1 MQTVAIIVVLAV
13 LAGVSFIVY
22 DKLEQNRRRQPGLGA
37 DSNNFGKATKE
48 QTHRPYPS
56 RRRMEDRLKI
66 SEGLAN
72 LQAMFYEADGRNFTQ
87 AELDEALQ
95 RAQAVAGPRGSRTFP
110 TNRHLFMDPD
120 SGIPKHVMTRHLQEH
135 TQRQEDMR
143 RRRMQT
149 IRKDSGFLVTAKSP
163 GFSWNEGRNEFYC
176 VAGKFADIPILKLHV
191 CSLCRWF
198 SFSLY

>member
-1 MQTVAIIVVLAV
+1 MQTVVIIVVLAV
-13 LAGVSFIVY
+13 LVGVSFIVY
-22 DKLEQNRRRQPGLGA
+22 DKLEQNQRHQSGA
-37 DSNNFGKATKE
+37 SNNSKPTQK
-48 QTHRPYPS
+48 QTRPYPS
-56 RRRMEDRLKI
+56 RRRMDDRLEV

-72 LQAMFYEADGRNFTQ
+72 LQAMFYEANERNFTQ

-95 RAQAVAGPRGSRTFP
+95 RAHAAAGPRGSPTFP
-110 TNRHLFMDPD
+110 TNRHLYMDPE
-120 SGIPKHVMTRHLQEH
+120 SGVPEHITARHLQEH

-176 VAGKFADIPILKLHV
+176 VAGKFANIR
-191 CSLCRWF
+191 S
-198 SFSLY
+198 